1 MSTVQPLD
9 QTRRR
14 STSTGRVPPHN
25 LQAEE
30 SLLGAVLLSK
40 DALAAVAETG
50 LVVDEFYKPAHAHI
64 YASILSLDSRGEPA
78 DPITVADALGRDG
91 LLEATGGIPA
101 LMALQADTP
110 ATSNAGRY
118 ARIVRDMAQLRSLIG
133 AAGDIAE
140 MSYALPDDVPAT
152 LDRAETLMFAIGQ
165 GNLTDSMVTL
175 DTVLDEGL
183 ASIEAHYE
191 RGEALTGLATG
202 FVDLDEMLCGLQGGD
217 LIVVGAR
224 PSVGKS
230 AFALDM
236 ARHVVAE
243 KRRPVLLFSL
253 EMSREQLSHRVF
265 AAEAR
270 VDLAR
275 VRSGRLIDSDWPKLH
290 MATQRLAG
298 APLLIDVNRDL
309 TITEIRA
316 KARRVRSSYGDLGMV
331 IIDYVQLMR
340 SEAGKAENRQLE
352 VAQIS
357 RGCKVLAGELGVPV
371 VALSS
376 ISRGVE
382 LRADKRPVLADL
394 RESGALE
401 ADADVVLLLYRDELY
416 NPESPDRGVAEVQV
430 AKQRNGPTGT
440 VKLAFLNHF
449 AKFAN
454 MASVA

>member
-1 MSTVQPLD
+1 M
-9 QTRRR
+9 
-14 STSTGRVPPHN
+14 
-25 LQAEE
+25 
-30 SLLGAVLLSK
+30 LLSK
-40 DALAAVAETG
+40 DALAAATETG
-50 LVVDEFYKPAHAHI
+50 LVVDEFYKPGHAHVF
-64 YASILSLDSRGEPA
+64 AAILSLDRRGEPA
-78 DPITVADALGRDG
+78 DPITVADTLVRDG
-91 LLEATGGIPA
+91 LLETVGGLPA
-101 LMALQADTP
+101 LLSLQADTP

-133 AAGDIAE
+133 AAGEIAE
-140 MSYALPDDVPAT
+140 MSYALPDDVPAA
-152 LDRAETLMFAIGQ
+152 LDQAETLMFEVGQ
-165 GNLTDSMVTL
+165 GNLADSIVTL
-175 DTVLDEGL
+175 DTVLEDGL
-183 ASIEAHYE
+183 VSIEAHYE
-191 RGEALTGLATG
+191 RGDALTGLATG
-202 FVDLDEMLCGLQGGD
+202 FMDIDDMLNGLQGGD

-236 ARHVVAE
+236 ARHVVTE
-243 KRRPVLLFSL
+243 MRRPVLLFSL
-253 EMSREQLSHRVF
+253 EMSMELIGHRVF

-275 VRSGRLIDSDWPKLH
+275 VRSGRLLDGDWPKLH

-298 APLLIDVNRDL
+298 APLLIDENRDL

-316 KARRVRSSYGDLGMV
+316 KARRIRNSYGDLGMV
-331 IIDYVQLMR
+331 IVDYIQLMR
-340 SEAGKAENRQLE
+340 SDTAKAENRQLE

-401 ADADVVLLLYRDELY
+401 SDADVVLLLYRDEIY
-416 NPESPDRGVAEVQV
+416 NTESPDRGVAEVIV

-440 VKLAFLNHF
+440 VKLAFLGNF
-449 AKFAN
+449 AKFAS
-454 MASVA
+454 MARM

>member
-1 MSTVQPLD
+1 M
-9 QTRRR
+9 
-14 STSTGRVPPHN
+14 
-25 LQAEE
+25 
-30 SLLGAVLLSK
+30 LLSK
-40 DALAAVAETG
+40 DALAAATETG
-50 LVVDEFYKPAHAHI
+50 LVVDEFYKPGHAHVF
-64 YASILSLDSRGEPA
+64 AAILSLDRRGEPA
-78 DPITVADALGRDG
+78 DPVTVADTLVRDG
-91 LLEATGGIPA
+91 LLETVGGLPA
-101 LMALQADTP
+101 LLSLQADTP

-133 AAGDIAE
+133 AAGEIAE
-140 MSYALPDDVPAT
+140 MSYALPDDVPAA
-152 LDRAETLMFAIGQ
+152 LDQAETLMFEVGQ
-165 GNLTDSMVTL
+165 GNLADSIVTL
-175 DTVLDEGL
+175 DTVLEDGL
-183 ASIEAHYE
+183 VSIEAHYE
-191 RGEALTGLATG
+191 RGDALTGLATG
-202 FVDLDEMLCGLQGGD
+202 FMDIDDMLNGLQGGD

-236 ARHVVAE
+236 ARHVVTE
-243 KRRPVLLFSL
+243 MRRPVLLFSL
-253 EMSREQLSHRVF
+253 EMSTELIGHRVF

-275 VRSGRLIDSDWPKLH
+275 VRSGRLLDGDWPKLH

-298 APLLIDVNRDL
+298 APLLIDENRDL

-316 KARRVRSSYGDLGMV
+316 KARRIRNSYGDLGMV
-331 IIDYVQLMR
+331 IVDYIQLMR
-340 SEAGKAENRQLE
+340 SDTAKAENRQLE

-401 ADADVVLLLYRDELY
+401 SDADVVLLLYRDEIY
-416 NPESPDRGVAEVQV
+416 NTESPDRGVAEVIV

-440 VKLAFLNHF
+440 VKLAFLGNF
-449 AKFAN
+449 AKFAS
-454 MASVA
+454 MARM

>member
-14 STSTGRVPPHN
+14 STGRVPPHN

-64 YASILSLDSRGEPA
+64 YSSILSLDSRGEPA
-78 DPITVADALGRDG
+78 DPITVADALARDG

-175 DTVLDEGL
+175 DAVLDEGL

-191 RGEALTGLATG
+191 RGEALTGLPTG

-243 KRRPVLLFSL
+243 KCRPVLLFSL
-253 EMSREQLSHRVF
+253 EMSREQLAHRVF
-265 AAEAR
+265 AAESR

-275 VRSGRLIDSDWPKLH
+275 VRSGRLLDSDWPKLR
-290 MATQRLAG
+290 MAAQRLAG

-309 TITEIRA
+309 TINEIRA
-316 KARRVRSSYGDLGMV
+316 KARRARSSYGDLGMV

-340 SEAGKAENRQLE
+340 SDAAKAENRQLE
-352 VAQIS
+352 VARIS
-357 RGCKVLAGELGVPV
+357 RGCKVLAGELGVPI

-376 ISRGVE
+376 LSRNVE

-401 ADADVVLLLYRDELY
+401 ADADVVVLLYRDELY
-416 NPESPDRGVAEVQV
+416 DVESRERGTAEVIV

-440 VKLAFLNHF
+440 VRLAFLGPT

-454 MASVA
+454 MARI